1 MSFPPELT
9 VAERPAYLRALNT
22 HAEQRI
28 DLHLMTLDHAL
39 ISSLHPLAL
48 DGQVNY
54 NSDGDATV
62 ARTLQAGFLDP
73 DHSLNLDSD
82 APTDGM
88 GGLHRLLQV
97 RHSVWVDEL
106 DRWGTVDV
114 FTGQPMVPKRDGDTI
129 TLECH
134 DKSARHLRF
143 APPTT
148 IRKGTPWIT
157 AIRQGLRAAGE
168 HHFRFPSATLVG
180 TKVGRNIPVGGADE
194 KRQPWKVWKRLAQS
208 HGYQLFYDGSGY
220 AVLRKT
226 PAGTPAITWDLTG
239 ESVNIL
245 GPLSYAAD
253 HTKVRNRAVVTSKRT
268 VRKRNVSLSAAAQTP
283 SGLYSPAVLSAGG
296 VSWTNTDY
304 FANDALTRRASLLN
318 VARQRLK
325 ANTTQAVSL
334 SIPVLPVYHLDP
346 LDMCRV
352 VTGTSSV
359 DFALRE
365 ASVPLFDDGASGMTV
380 GSQKN
385 VRSVASGRIGRL
397 S

>member
-1 MSFPPELT
+1 MPPELT
-9 VAERPAYLRALNT
+9 VAERPAYLRALNG
-22 HAEQRI
+22 HALQRV
-28 DLHLMTLDHAL
+28 DFHLLNLDHAL

-54 NSDGDATV
+54 NSDGDGTV

-88 GGLHRLLQV
+88 GGLHRLLRV

-106 DRWGTVDV
+106 DKWATTDI

-180 TKVGRNIPVGGADE
+180 TKVPRNIPVGGADE
-194 KRQPWKVWKRLAQS
+194 ARQPWKVWKSLARQ

-220 AVLRKT
+220 AVLRKI
-226 PAGTPAITWDLTG
+226 PAGTPVITWRMEGD
-239 ESVNIL
+239 EANIL
-245 GPLSYAAD
+245 GPLSYTAD
-253 HTKVRNRAVVTSKRT
+253 HTKVRNRVVVTSKRT
-268 VRKRNVSLSAAAQTP
+268 VGRRNVSLSAAAQTP
-283 SGLYSPAVLSAGG
+283 SGLYAPAVLAAGD
-296 VSWTNTDY
+296 VPWTNTEY
-304 FANDALTRRASLLN
+304 FANNALTRRASLLN

-325 ANTTQAVSL
+325 TNTTQAVT
-334 SIPVLPVYHLDP
+334 INLPVMPVFHLDP
-346 LDMCRV
+346 LDRCRV
-352 VTGTSSV
+352 TTADASV

-365 ASVPLFDDGASGMTV
+365 ASVPLFDDGASGMTI

-397 S
+397 A